1 MRIGIVGAGAVGS
14 VVGGLLARGGHDI
27 TLIDPWPE
35 HISKIQRDGLI
46 IETPGKTH
54 ITHPNAIHICDLPQ
68 IHKPFEAAFI
78 AVKSYDTIWA
88 TALMLNYVAHP
99 DGFFVDFQ
107 NGINDERMSSV
118 AGKERSLGCVI
129 TIGVGCYEPGKAIR
143 TDSYS
148 LGFKVGEHDGSNT
161 ARAQRIAECLTCVAP
176 AEVTTDLWGNRWS
189 KLMVNCMANAL
200 AGLSG
205 YGTAEVRTIPEI
217 TRLAIQLGAETARVA
232 LGLGHDLHPV
242 AGVSPYRIID
252 AAEGRK
258 VEEVLKALRNAGSGG
273 GEGVPSLGQDVR
285 KKRRTEI
292 AYLNGHV
299 SETGR
304 QLGIP
309 TPFNDRIVA
318 IVEDLGIGFECDPAH
333 LVPLQEM
340 LS

>member
-129 TIGVGCYEPGKAIR
+129 TIGVANSAYERSI
-143 TDSYS
+143 S
-148 LGFKVGEHDGSNT
+148 
-161 ARAQRIAECLTCVAP
+161 
-176 AEVTTDLWGNRWS
+176 
-189 KLMVNCMANAL
+189 
-200 AGLSG
+200 
-205 YGTAEVRTIPEI
+205 
-217 TRLAIQLGAETARVA
+217 
-232 LGLGHDLHPV
+232 
-242 AGVSPYRIID
+242 
-252 AAEGRK
+252 
-258 VEEVLKALRNAGSGG
+258 EVLRA
-273 GEGVPSLGQDVR
+273 
-285 KKRRTEI
+285 T
-292 AYLNGHV
+292 
-299 SETGR
+299 
-304 QLGIP
+304 
-309 TPFNDRIVA
+309 TP
-318 IVEDLGIGFECDPAH
+318 LIGKDNF
-333 LVPLQEM
+333 
-340 LS
+340 